1 MRLFVSDFSWP
12 NFVIN
17 GLAGHS
23 QLNLG
28 NRHFKRSFA
37 DRFVSLVY
45 SMSISATQT
54 HLTSLWSNT
63 SKLQTFSCLFDF
75 LYIIA
80 HWPPNFFLSNL
91 WFCVHHSPPNFFWG
105 TLWISV
111 HQYPPNF
118 FHVSQIMCTQV
129 PSENPKLLSGSLWFF
144 VHLSPPNFF
153 YVYLILCTLVPTK
166 FFWSLFD
173 FVYTSAHQTFLWI
186 FWIF

>member
-1 MRLFVSDFSWP
+1 MKADIANLKNQGHCISIYWF
-12 NFVIN
+12 NFQTPPSSQSTKYGI
-17 GLAGHS
+17 AGHS

-54 HLTSLWSNT
+54 HLKSLWSNT

-91 WFCVHHSPPNFFWG
+91 WFCCEHHSPPNFSWG

-111 HQYPPNF
+111 HQCPPNF
-118 FHVSQIMCTQV
+118 FHVSQI
-129 PSENPKLLSGSLWFF
+129 
-144 VHLSPPNFF
+144 
-153 YVYLILCTLVPTK
+153 LCTPEPTK
-166 FFWSLFD
+166 LFLCLFD
-173 FVYTSAHQTFLWI
+173 FVYNSAHQIFLI
-186 FWIF
+186 SFWLCVHQYPPNFFMNLLNF